1 MPNFLITSDW
11 HFGHANDVNTKGI
24 LAFERGNKFNTI
36 QEHDKYITECIEKW
50 LHKLAPEDTF
60 YFLGDFG
67 RPDSKTLS
75 ELVRIFVEAKC
86 HKVAI
91 RGNHDHETETE
102 IMKTLF
108 NEVYDYP
115 IYISDRIIL
124 SHRPHVEMDQSVLN
138 VSGHLHGSTLNLP
151 NYMCASIHVNSYK
164 PITSQQTQGKLGFL
178 PKRDI
183 RFLWEWFAPYY
194 KFTQKKEDVVYD
206 KDGNID
212 LAASR
217 VIQRLVQEGRIK
229 KSGETE

>member
-1 MPNFLITSDW
+1 MSNYIIVSDF
-11 HFGHANDVNTKGI
+11 HFSHGKSDGTGGI
-24 LAFERGNKFNTI
+24 LEFEHGNKFTTI
-36 QEHDKYITECIEKW
+36 QEHDYFIMNCIIKW
-50 LHKLAPEDTF
+50 LSKLTKDDTF

-67 RPDSKTLS
+67 RPTDTTIVTLV
-75 ELVRIFVEAKC
+75 EIFGKSPC
-86 HKVAI
+86 HKIAI
-91 RGNHDHETETE
+91 RGNHDHEQETAL
-102 IMKTLF
+102 MKTLF
-108 NEVYDYP
+108 DEVYDYP

-138 VSGHLHGSTLNLP
+138 ISGHLHGSTLNLP
-151 NYMCASIHVNSYK
+151 NYMCASIHVNNYK
-164 PITSQQTQGKLGFL
+164 PITSQQIQGKLGSL

-217 VIQRLVQEGRIK
+217 VMQRLNQGPHN
-229 KSGETE
+229 KSGESE

>member
-1 MPNFLITSDW
+1 MLNFIITSDW
-11 HFGHANDVNTKGI
+11 HFGHANDMNTKGI
-24 LAFERGNKFNTI
+24 LAFERGKKFNTI

-67 RPDSKTLS
+67 RPDSKTFS

-91 RGNHDHETETE
+91 RGNHDHETETG
-102 IMKTLF
+102 IMQTLF
-108 NEVYDYP
+108 DEVYDYP

-138 VSGHLHGSTLNLP
+138 ISGHLHGSTLNLP
-151 NYMCASIHVNSYK
+151 NYMCASIHVNGYK
-164 PITSQQTQGKLGFL
+164 PITSQQTQGKLGSL

-217 VIQRLVQEGRIK
+217 VIQRLVQEGHIK